1 MNEFFMYK
9 NGVSLSRWA
18 YLEPDPDFEKKRTL
32 YQNSLYDLKTKFR
45 QFEGADFKYDNI
57 F

>member
-45 QFEGADFKYDNI
+45 QFEGADFKCDNI